1 MTAGLNERVKEAR
14 KSIVSVSSVS
24 EKADWDGEM
33 TGFCRVLQVL
43 SPEITVGNF

>member
-33 TGFCRVLQVL
+33 TGILQSVTGVIAGDNGR
-43 SPEITVGNF
+43 EF